1 MIVFPSKHSS
11 EELLNRWDDYT
22 SPARFAGND
31 DTMDLIFVSK
41 RKGNKLRLVRK
52 ARSAYELFSCVFRGE
67 IVEKETGSEIR
78 GVFTKSIFDYSLVGA
93 IVGILFYI
101 RSIIIERGGNLSAIN
116 TLLAIGIVGGVLL
129 LLNARSVK
137 RRYAEFIF
145 RITEEETNA
154 FKPKKELDKN
164 KKD

>member
-1 MIVFPSKHSS
+1 MTTFPSKYSLD
-11 EELLNRWDDYT
+11 ELKERWDDFT

-67 IVEKETGSEIR
+67 IVEKETGCEIR
-78 GVFTKSIFDYSLVGA
+78 GNFTKSIFDYALIGSIIGV
-93 IVGILFYI
+93 LFYI
-101 RSIIIERGGNLSAIN
+101 RLILIDRGANLSAIN
-116 TLLAIGIVGGVLL
+116 TLLAVGIIGGVLL
-129 LLNARSVK
+129 LLNTRSTK

-145 RITEEETNA
+145 RITEQETNA
-154 FKPKKELDKN
+154 FKPKKELEKED
-164 KKD
+164 